1 MDDPPGAPP
10 VRGGA
15 KRGPGAAADRGSTN
29 TPPGAMEAGAEPVKR
44 RRTAKPNHGQRRPAN
59 PHLTEP
65 DRKGGTRV
73 HQAPCPSL
81 PEPATPG
88 VNQQSLQDEGNECLT
103 LAEPDWERERQGKIH
118 QKPEGQ
124 LA

>member
-1 MDDPPGAPP
+1 MGLCIN
-10 VRGGA
+10 
-15 KRGPGAAADRGSTN
+15 TN
-29 TPPGAMEAGAEPVKR
+29 TPPGDSGGWVGACEEEVDGEAQPRPA
-44 RRTAKPNHGQRRPAN
+44 RPAN

-88 VNQQSLQDEGNECLT
+88 VSQQFLQDEGNGHLT
-103 LAEPDWERERQGKIH
+103 LAEPDWERQRQ
-118 QKPEGQ
+118 E
-124 LA
+124 

>member
-15 KRGPGAAADRGSTN
+15 KRGPGAAADRGGTN

-44 RRTAKPNHGQRRPAN
+44 RWTAKPNQGQRRPAN

-88 VNQQSLQDEGNECLT
+88 VNQQSLQDEGNGCLT
-103 LAEPDWERERQGKIH
+103 LAEPDWERERQG
-118 QKPEGQ
+118 
-124 LA
+124 

>member
-1 MDDPPGAPP
+1 
-10 VRGGA
+10 
-15 KRGPGAAADRGSTN
+15 
-29 TPPGAMEAGAEPVKR
+29 MEAGAEPAKR
-44 RRTAKPNHGQRRPAN
+44 RWTVKPNQGQRRPAN

-88 VNQQSLQDEGNECLT
+88 VSQQFLQDEGNGRLT

-118 QKPEGQ
+118 QKLEGQ

>member
-1 MDDPPGAPP
+1 M
-10 VRGGA
+10 
-15 KRGPGAAADRGSTN
+15 
-29 TPPGAMEAGAEPVKR
+29 
-44 RRTAKPNHGQRRPAN
+44 
-59 PHLTEP
+59 
-65 DRKGGTRV
+65 

-81 PEPATPG
+81 PEPATSG
-88 VNQQSLQDEGNECLT
+88 VNQQSLQDEGNRRLT

>member
-10 VRGGA
+10 VGGGA
-15 KRGPGAAADRGSTN
+15 KRGPGATADRAGTN
-29 TPPGAMEAGAEPVKR
+29 IPLKASGGWGGAREEEADGEA
-44 RRTAKPNHGQRRPAN
+44 HQGQRRAAK

-88 VNQQSLQDEGNECLT
+88 VNQQSLQDEGNGLLT
-103 LAEPDWERERQGKIH
+103 LAEPDWEQERQGEK
-118 QKPEGQ
+118 KKKKSPK
-124 LA
+124 A

>member
-1 MDDPPGAPP
+1 MP
-10 VRGGA
+10 VETGEETA
-15 KRGPGAAADRGSTN
+15 K
-29 TPPGAMEAGAEPVKR
+29 MR
-44 RRTAKPNHGQRRPAN
+44 REAKPNQGQRRPAN

-88 VNQQSLQDEGNECLT
+88 SDQQSLQDGGNGRLT
-103 LAEPDWERERQGKIH
+103 LAKPDWERERQGENH
-118 QKPEGQ
+118 QWPDGQ
-124 LA
+124 LT

>member
-1 MDDPPGAPP
+1 M
-10 VRGGA
+10 
-15 KRGPGAAADRGSTN
+15 
-29 TPPGAMEAGAEPVKR
+29 
-44 RRTAKPNHGQRRPAN
+44 KPSQGQRRPAN

-88 VNQQSLQDEGNECLT
+88 VSQQFLQDEGNGRLT
-103 LAEPDWERERQGKIH
+103 LAESDWERERQGKFH
-118 QKPEGQ
+118 QKPEG
-124 LA
+124 